1 MPLIYKQ
8 SPLFHH
14 RINVRFAQT
23 FPAGLRR
30 CAAQS
35 GGKEKRV
42 LFPLTLPKRLTPHSG
57 VNHSKGGLCANPL
70 SSKRATPLCGVAPL
84 SAYFTY
90 MGIQLSVI
98 SQTNPFY
105 HKDSLPFAT
114 TSPAG
119 LRRYAAQ
126 SGGREPRPC
135 TTYPPRTACAAMRA
149 SCPGDASLRQPF
161 FKRATPHSGVVRK

>member
-23 FPAGLRR
+23 FPTGLRR
-30 CAAQS
+30 AAAQS

-70 SSKRATPLCGVAPL
+70 SSKRATPLCGVAPSL
-84 SAYFTY
+84 HILHIWEYNCRLFPQQTLF
-90 MGIQLSVI
+90 IK
-98 SQTNPFY
+98 SQPSIRDN
-105 HKDSLPFAT
+105 LPRRTA
-114 TSPAG
+114 P
-119 LRRYAAQ
+119 LRGAVRR
-126 SGGREPRPC
+126 GRETRPC
-135 TTYPPRTACAAMRA
+135 STHIPRTTCAA
-149 SCPGDASLRQPF
+149 
-161 FKRATPHSGVVRK
+161 